1 MGQIY
6 KNIHKY
12 VPRLG
17 QVTGGLIEIG
27 SSRPGDDQSTQYLH
41 DLAQQLAINFVT
53 CDINGH
59 QVAALN
65 AQGITAICQRGE
77 DFIPNYP
84 LDISIAYL
92 DNFDWNWHPMAT
104 EAWTLVQIQ
113 EYRERYNV
121 EMTNLQ
127 SQAAHVAQAVLI
139 EAKTTAN
146 SIIAIDDTWFDMGW
160 DTYQGKGGAAVPYL
174 ISKGYT
180 VLETTNG
187 RDGTYGIILG
197 RFLSATAG

>member
-17 QVTGGLIEIG
+17 KIAGNLVEVGA
-27 SSRPGDDQSTQYLH
+27 SRPGDDQSTQYLN
-41 DLAQQLAINFVT
+41 DLAKQLGISFVT
-53 CDINGH
+53 CDINRER
-59 QVAALN
+59 VADLN
-65 AQGITAICQRGE
+65 SQGISATCLKGE
-77 DFIPNYP
+77 DFLPMYGP
-84 LDISIAYL
+84 KISIAYL

-104 EAWTLVQIQ
+104 EDWTLVQIQ
-113 EYRERYNV
+113 EYREQYNI
-121 EMTNLQ
+121 EMTNVY
-127 SQAAHVAQAVLI
+127 SQAAHVHQAVIL
-139 EAKTTAN
+139 ETKTTEN
-146 SIIAIDDTWFDMGW
+146 SIICIDDTWFHSTW

-174 ISKGYT
+174 LAKGYT

-197 RFLSATAG
+197 RFNHG

>member
-17 QVTGGLIEIG
+17 KIEGSLVEIG
-27 SSRPGDDQSTQYLH
+27 ASRPGDDQSTQYLY
-41 DLAQQLAINFVT
+41 DLSKHLGISFTT
-53 CDINGH
+53 CDINRDR
-59 QVAALN
+59 VIDLN
-65 AQGITAICQRGE
+65 SQGITAIWSKGE
-77 DFIPNYP
+77 EFLPMYDSE
-84 LDISIAYL
+84 ISIAYL

-104 EAWTLVQIQ
+104 EDWTLDQIK
-113 EYRERYNV
+113 EYKDKYSL
-121 EMTNLQ
+121 EMTNVY
-127 SQAAHVAQAVLI
+127 SQAAHVHQAVLI
-139 EAKTTAN
+139 ESRTTDN
-146 SIIAIDDTWFDMGW
+146 SIICIDDTWFHSTW

-174 ISKGYT
+174 LAKGYT

-197 RFLSATAG
+197 RFTNG

>member
-17 QVTGGLIEIG
+17 KIEGSLVEIG
-27 SSRPGDDQSTQYLH
+27 ASRPGDDQSTQYLY
-41 DLAQQLAINFVT
+41 DLSKQLGIDFVT
-53 CDINGH
+53 CDINF
-59 QVAALN
+59 QRVRDLN
-65 AQGITAICQRGE
+65 DQEIPAVCDKGE
-77 DFIPNYP
+77 DFLTIYQPK
-84 LDISIAYL
+84 IAIVYL

-104 EAWTLVQIQ
+104 EDWTLDQIK
-113 EYRERYNV
+113 EYRDKYNV
-121 EMTNLQ
+121 EMTNVY
-127 SQAAHVAQAVLI
+127 SQAAHVHQAVLV
-139 EAKTTAN
+139 EAKTTNN
-146 SIIAIDDTWFDMGW
+146 SIICIDDTWFHSTW

-174 ISKGYT
+174 LAKGYT

-197 RFLSATAG
+197 RFKHG

>member
-17 QVTGGLIEIG
+17 TVTGGLIEIG

-41 DLAQQLAINFVT
+41 DLAKQLGIDFVT
-53 CDINGH
+53 CDIN
-59 QVAALN
+59 QEQITALIE
-65 AQGITAICQRGE
+65 QGITAVCARGE
-77 DFIPNYP
+77 DFLPTYQNKV
-84 LDISIAYL
+84 SIAYL

-104 EAWTLVQIQ
+104 EDWTLVQIR

-127 SQAAHVAQAVLI
+127 SQAAHIAQTVIL
-139 EAKTTAN
+139 ETMTTTN
-146 SIIAIDDTWFDMGW
+146 SIVAIDDTWFDMGW

-187 RDGTYGIILG
+187 RDGTYGVILG
-197 RFLSATAG
+197 RFQY